1 MRLLDILKKKRLL
14 LNSCNISFTKDTD
27 DMNSFFKSLSLKLLS
42 SINQMRSDYDQ
53 MHLQY
58 QQYNANVQRHIQ
70 ELNDQINQLVQ
81 TNNLLENEKDAIK
94 QAY

>member
-1 MRLLDILKKKRLL
+1 
-14 LNSCNISFTKDTD
+14 
-27 DMNSFFKSLSLKLLS
+27 
-42 SINQMRSDYDQ
+42 MRSDYDQ